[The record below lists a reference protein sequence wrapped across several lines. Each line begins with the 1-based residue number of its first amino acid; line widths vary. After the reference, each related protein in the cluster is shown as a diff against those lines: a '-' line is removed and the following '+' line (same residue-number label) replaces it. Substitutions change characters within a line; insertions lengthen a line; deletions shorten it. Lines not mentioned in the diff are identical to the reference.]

1 MSGTATM
8 APERRVVATPR
19 ADRVDTVFLLISAM
33 VVVDTIGA
41 VAIAGGEAFTWLV
54 VLFATFFVPSAL
66 ISAELGAAM
75 PEQGGV
81 YVWVRRAFGR
91 FPAALTSLLYW
102 AGTPMWLGGSITA
115 IALSVHEQFV
125 GDLGPGGRY
134 AFAALFIG
142 VATFA
147 AVVPLRFGK
156 WVPSSGAIGQTV
168 LLGFFTVTVAIYGAS
183 SGIHGIAVGD
193 LSPSTA
199 GFIAVAPILLY
210 SFVGIELPT
219 AAAGEMRNPRRDIPA
234 SIGRAGLAQALM
246 YGIPVLAV
254 LIVLPSEQIS
264 SLRGLLDAMR
274 TVFSVYGGTVDADG
288 TVVLT
293 GAGQVIGTVTG
304 LIFIWVL
311 LASGSAWII
320 GAGRAQAAA
329 CLDGAGPGCS
339 GARRRA
345 AGCRSSWAGRPGWWR
360 SSSPSSSLAVTQRR
374 RPGLLLGDADDLDL
388 PDRARLSDDLPRV
401 PRPPPCRTRPRPS
414 VPGARW
420 GVGATVP
427 RCWRPGGHCSPP
439 RACCGPA
446 SAPPSPTV
454 TCRQRS
460 PVTGP
465 ASRCSS
471 SPRSSWSSSRRRRSP
486 GASRAACT
494 RAERQSSVSGSRP
507 CCMAYSAAAAR
518 LVTAIL
524 V

>member
-8 APERRVVATPR
+8 APGDVSSPHRELT
-19 ADRVDTVFLLISAM
+19 RVDTVFLLISAM

-54 VLFATFFVPSAL
+54 VLFVTFFVPSAL

-134 AFAALFIG
+134 VFAALFIG

-168 LLGFFTVTVAIYGAS
+168 LLGFFTVTVTIYGVS
-183 SGIHGIAVGD
+183 RGIHGIAVGD

-274 TVFSVYGGTVDADG
+274 TVFSVYGGTVEADG

-293 GAGQVIGTVTG
+293 GAGRVIGTVTG
-304 LIFIWVL
+304 LVFIWVL

-329 CLDGAGPGCS
+329 CLDGAGPRVFGRTSTRS
-339 GARRRA
+339 GVPVIM
-345 AGCRSSWAGRPGWWR
+345 GWATGLVALVVAIV
-360 SSSPSSSLAVTQRR
+360 SLAVTSGDGQAYFSATLTTSISLIVLAYLMIYPAFLALRHAE
-374 RPGLLLGDADDLDL
+374 PGL
-388 PDRARLSDDLPRV
+388 DRPFRV
-401 PRPPPCRTRPRPS
+401 PG
-414 VPGARW
+414 GAL
-420 GVGATVP
+420 GATVATVLATGWSLLTAT
-427 RCWRPGGHCSPP
+427 CLLWPGFGTADPDRHLPAAFTGE
-439 RACCGPA
+439 RARFEVLVI
-446 SAPPSPTV
+446 APV
-454 TCRQRS
+454 
-460 PVTGP
+460 V
-465 ASRCSS
+465 
-471 SPRSSWSSSRRRRSP
+471 
-486 GASRAACT
+486 
-494 RAERQSSVSGSRP
+494 VVIV
-507 CCMAYSAAAAR
+507 AAAAFAGR
-518 LVTAIL
+518 ESRRVHAR
-524 V
+524 